1 MINGSDHVCPAQPP
15 VRCCLLVTRL
25 VSCEPDSD
33 SGSGVTRQWAVRSVR
48 SVKTT
53 SSRLSEP
60 ETDSD
65 TEIVDVGAAK
75 TSSSSRPKTAF
86 QAINS
91 RFNSVLA
98 ELRQVHLR
106 TMKPASLPPMENV
119 KTENI
124 PKKQR

>member
-1 MINGSDHVCPAQPP
+1 M
-15 VRCCLLVTRL
+15 TRL
-25 VSCEPDSD
+25 VSCDPGPGSD
-33 SGSGVTRQWAVRSVR
+33 SGVTRQWAVRSVR
-48 SVKTT
+48 SVKTA

-65 TEIVDVGAAK
+65 TEIVDVGAA
-75 TSSSSRPKTAF
+75 TTSSRPKTAF

-119 KTENI
+119 KTDQI
-124 PKKQR
+124 AKKQR

>member
-1 MINGSDHVCPAQPP
+1 MNLITFHPQPP

-25 VSCEPDSD
+25 VSCDPGSGSD
-33 SGSGVTRQWAVRSVR
+33 SGVTRQWAVRSVR
-48 SVKTT
+48 SVKTA

-65 TEIVDVGAAK
+65 TEIVDVGAA
-75 TSSSSRPKTAF
+75 TTSSRPKTAF

-119 KTENI
+119 KTDQI
-124 PKKQR
+124 AKKQR

>member
-1 MINGSDHVCPAQPP
+1 M
-15 VRCCLLVTRL
+15 
-25 VSCEPDSD
+25 
-33 SGSGVTRQWAVRSVR
+33 TRQWAVRSVR

>member
-1 MINGSDHVCPAQPP
+1 MGSYHICPAQPP

-25 VSCEPDSD
+25 VSCDPDSG